1 MEEKTVE
8 FLPEYASVIISALAL
23 FVSSLSLIVTIITS
37 LRQRKKLYCRFM
49 PPTPVSMVFATDEKG
64 HSVQPFDYPI
74 THVVQFRLVNPSAIP
89 LSYFDLN
96 VIDVTDAKRRKL
108 FNIPVQ
114 LWAHDRGYMSMGFI
128 HKEKGFM
135 QRVILPPDLYGTVPP
150 NCCLE
155 IMIPLDLSRSERIH
169 ISFKTTKRTLF
180 KSKKHYIS
188 ERFKTFYQDYT
199 ISQG

>member
-49 PPTPVSMVFATDEKG
+49 PPEPVSAIFATDEKG
-64 HSVQPFDYPI
+64 NGVQPFNCHI
-74 THVVQFRLVNPSAIP
+74 THVVHFRLVNPSAIP

-96 VIDVTDAKRRKL
+96 VIDEKTGKPFA
-108 FNIPVQ
+108 IPVQ
-114 LWAHDRGYMSMGFI
+114 LWAHDRGYVSMGYT
-128 HKEKGFM
+128 HKKGGFT

-155 IMIPLDLSRSERIH
+155 IMIPLDLSQSERIH